1 MTAEKT
7 WLDILAAR
15 CARGLS
21 NETLEK
27 FRGRR
32 ESRMLTA
39 PAASRAN
46 EKSTRASH
54 HRYAETIRPSLRDGL
69 RLIRD
74 LPGVHD
80 FLVTVARAMRTHLS
94 ANLTPAKGCQDH
106 TISPSASVLFAK
118 NTSASIASR
127 AQRFVTMAKRPS
139 YRARD
144 P

>member
-1 MTAEKT
+1 MPGAQCTRSLACELKKAHEQVTAGSPET
-7 WLDILAAR
+7 PGIPAR
-15 CARGLS
+15 A
-21 NETLEK
+21 
-27 FRGRR
+27 
-32 ESRMLTA
+32 
-39 PAASRAN
+39 
-46 EKSTRASH
+46 
-54 HRYAETIRPSLRDGL
+54 GL

>member
-1 MTAEKT
+1 MVGTLRFAHPTRLLRAMTAEKT

-32 ESRMLTA
+32 ENRMLTA

-74 LPGVHD
+74 LTGVHD
-80 FLVTVARAMRTHLS
+80 LLVTVACAMRDAHRRELGTSQGVPGPH
-94 ANLTPAKGCQDH
+94 D
-106 TISPSASVLFAK
+106 FAV
-118 NTSASIASR
+118 
-127 AQRFVTMAKRPS
+127 RFFRII
-139 YRARD
+139 RL
-144 P
+144 